1 MKKLKAVLVGAGNR
15 GQVYCDYSFSCPD
28 ELEIV
33 SVVDINEFRLQEVA
47 QKYGL
52 SENRAFL
59 SVEDFLKANIECDFV
74 VDATMDEMH
83 YETALQLIGAG
94 YNLILE
100 KPVTPNY
107 AQFHEIEELAK
118 EKGVKVLVCHVLR
131 YTPFYRTIKGIIES
145 GKIGCITS
153 IEMNEHVGIAH
164 FLDSYVRGK
173 WNSEEKC
180 GSGFLLAKCCH
191 DTDLMCWLNGASVPE
206 RVSSFGTRG
215 LFAPEN
221 APEGA
226 TAYCYECPHNAT
238 CLYSAQK
245 VHLEFDSLPFQT
257 WAEMNKPLDEI
268 TKEEKAE
275 YLKWHTY
282 GKCAYNSGGDIVDRQ
297 VVSVMFKNGSI
308 ATLNM
313 IGGASKAGR
322 WLHIVGSK
330 GEIVGYVEEA
340 KFKLITFDR
349 GEGVFTE
356 REEEIDVS
364 SQIVANALYSGHA
377 GGDYALMHDAI
388 RFFAGEGASIS
399 ITSIDDSVNGHLIA
413 YAAEESRRE
422 EKIVRIAEFKEHEK
436 L

>member
-1 MKKLKAVLVGAGNR
+1 MKQLKAALVGAGNR
-15 GQVYCDYSFSCPD
+15 GQVYCDYSFSCPN

-33 SVVDINEFRLQEVA
+33 SVVDINAFRLQEVA
-47 QKYGL
+47 NKYKLG
-52 SENRAFL
+52 EDRAFL
-59 SVEDFLKANIECDFV
+59 SVDEFLKAKIDCDFV

-83 YETALQLIGAG
+83 YETAMKLIEAG

-107 AQFHEIEELAK
+107 AQFRDIEQLAAK
-118 EKGVKVLVCHVLR
+118 KGVKVLVCHVLR
-131 YTPFYRTIKGIIES
+131 YTPFYRTIKNIIEE
-145 GKIGCITS
+145 GTIGNVTS

-191 DTDLMCWLNGASVPE
+191 DTDLMCWLNGGTVPE
-206 RVSSFGTRG
+206 KVSSFGTRG
-215 LFAPEN
+215 LFAQQN
-221 APEGA
+221 APAGA
-226 TAYCYECPHNAT
+226 TEYCYQCPHNDS

-245 VHLEFDSLPFQT
+245 VHLEFDPMPFQT

-275 YLKWHTY
+275 YLKTHTY

-297 VVSVMFKNGSI
+297 VVSVIFNNGSI

-340 KFKLITFDR
+340 KFKLVTFDR
-349 GEGVFTE
+349 SEGVFTE
-356 REEEIDVS
+356 KEEEIDVS

-377 GGDYALMHDAI
+377 GGDYALMHDAV
-388 RFFAGEGASIS
+388 RFFAGEGASVS

-413 YAAEESRRE
+413 YAAESSRRE
-422 EKIVRIAEFKEHEK
+422 EKIVRIEEFKKSEIF
-436 L
+436 